1 MSATRNY
8 QLEMDEYIKNLNHKP
23 SLLLHSCCAPC
34 SSYVLTYLREYFD
47 ITVFFYNPNIT
58 NEEEY
63 SKRLKEQTR
72 LIDLLNDEGNYNIK
86 LLCGKYESSLFF
98 DSVKGMEDLP
108 EKGKRCETC
117 FFLRM
122 DETARICAENG
133 YELFATTLTLSPHKN
148 ADLVNLAGEKASRK
162 FGSKYLASDFKK
174 KNGYKISIELSKKYD
189 LYRQDYC
196 GCVFSKRT

>member
-1 MSATRNY
+1 MSALRNY
-8 QLEMDEYIKNLNHKP
+8 QLEMDEYIKKLTHKP

-58 NEEEY
+58 NEDEY
-63 SKRLKEQTR
+63 IKRLNEQKR
-72 LIDLLNDEGNYNIK
+72 LIDLLNAEGDYNIK
-86 LLCGKYESSLFF
+86 LISGNYESDLFF
-98 DSVKGMEDLP
+98 NSVKGLEDQP
-108 EKGKRCETC
+108 EKGKRCEVC
-117 FFLRM
+117 FSLRM

-133 YELFATTLTLSPHKN
+133 YDLFATTLTLSPHKN
-148 ADLVNLAGEKASRK
+148 ADLVNLAGDNASRK
-162 FGSKYLASDFKK
+162 YGSNYLASDFKK
-174 KNGYKISIELSKKYD
+174 KNGYKTSIELSKRYD

>member
-1 MSATRNY
+1 MSALRNY
-8 QLEMDEYIKNLNHKP
+8 QLEMDEYIKKLNHKP

-34 SSYVLTYLREYFD
+34 SSYVLTYLCEYFD

-63 SKRLKEQTR
+63 TKRLDEQKR
-72 LIDLLNDEGNYNIK
+72 LIDLLNTEGDYNIK
-86 LLCGKYESSLFF
+86 LICGKYENDLFF
-98 DSVKGMEDLP
+98 DSVKGMEELP
-108 EKGKRCETC
+108 EKSKRCEIC
-117 FFLRM
+117 FSLRL
-122 DETARICAENG
+122 DETARVCTENG

-148 ADLVNLAGEKASRK
+148 ADLVNMSGEMASQK
-162 FGSKYLASDFKK
+162 FGSKYLPSDFKK
-174 KNGYKISIELSKKYD
+174 KNGYKTSIELSKKYD